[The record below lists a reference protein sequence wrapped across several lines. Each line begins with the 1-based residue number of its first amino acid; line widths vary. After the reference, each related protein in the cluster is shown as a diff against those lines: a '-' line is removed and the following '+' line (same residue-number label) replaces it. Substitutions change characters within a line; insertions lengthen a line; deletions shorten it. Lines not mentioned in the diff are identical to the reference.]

1 MAAPAC
7 KRVMEKK
14 ICVHII
20 VDMLYDFIDGS
31 LACENGE
38 KAALK
43 AVAYINKHPEQRV
56 LYVCDHHPSDHCSFK
71 RNGGIWPPHC
81 VRNTHGG
88 AVHKAFSEG
97 VQIPANRPG
106 KENKFYKGCNPRKE
120 QYSGYEAVSAAGKS
134 LGRAI
139 KEAARDADCNGTI
152 FVAVSGIAT
161 EFCVKATVLD
171 LLKNGYGVELLENAL
186 AWVTKKAHGET
197 LKELESKKVT
207 MIHV

>member
-1 MAAPAC
+1 
-7 KRVMEKK
+7 MEKT
-14 ICVHII
+14 ICAHII

-38 KAALK
+38 NAVHK
-43 AVAYINKHPEQRV
+43 AVEYINNHPEQKV
-56 LYVCDHHPSDHCSFK
+56 LYVCDHHPADHCSFK

-88 AVHKAFSEG
+88 AVHKAFSQD
-97 VQIPANRPG
+97 VKLPAGRPG
-106 KENKFYKGCNPRKE
+106 KNNRFYKGCNAHKE
-120 QYSGYEAVSAAGKS
+120 QYSGYEAISADGIS

-139 KEAARDADCNGTI
+139 KEAAKEMGCNGTI

-171 LLKNGYGVELLENAL
+171 LRKNGYEVKLLDNAL
-186 AWVTKKAHGET
+186 AWVTKKAHT
-197 LKELESKKVT
+197 AALKELKEKKVI
-207 MIHV
+207 MIHA

>member
-1 MAAPAC
+1 
-7 KRVMEKK
+7 MEKN

-38 KAALK
+38 NAVHK
-43 AVAYINKHPEQRV
+43 AVAYINNHPEQKV
-56 LYVCDHHPSDHCSFK
+56 FYVCDHHPASHCSFK

-88 AVHKAFSEG
+88 AVHKAFAED
-97 VQIPANRPG
+97 VEAKENRPSL
-106 KENKFYKGCNPRKE
+106 KNKFYKGCNPKKE
-120 QYSGYEAVSAAGKS
+120 QYSGYEAVSSDGTS
-134 LGRAI
+134 LGKAI
-139 KEAARDADCNGTI
+139 KQAAKEAGCNGTI

-171 LLKNGYGVELLENAL
+171 LQKNGYAVELLENAL
-186 AWVTKKAHGET
+186 AWVTKKAHLET
-197 LKELESKKVT
+197 LKELKDKKVI
-207 MIHV
+207 MIHA